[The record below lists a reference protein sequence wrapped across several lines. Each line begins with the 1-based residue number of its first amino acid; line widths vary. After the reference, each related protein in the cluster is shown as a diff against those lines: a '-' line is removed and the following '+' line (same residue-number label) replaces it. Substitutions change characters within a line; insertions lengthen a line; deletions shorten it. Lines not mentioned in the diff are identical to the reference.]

1 MPEWNGMKDITN
13 GMEDIL
19 RYFHTNFILDFVH
32 CIYRKIV
39 CGCRIVIRGGVEDP
53 TLEAKAKDSKENR
66 RPKTNFSRTD
76 PLEAKDNKARGQR
89 QEGSRPKPRTKDTV
103 LQVVSEKKS

>member
-1 MPEWNGMKDITN
+1 MEWDERYHKWNGRYSS
-13 GMEDIL
+13 IL
-19 RYFHTNFILDFVH
+19 SYQFHTRFCALYLQKN
-32 CIYRKIV
+32 V